1 MSERDKKLML
11 QVRGGDMAA
20 FEELYARYSRPLLN
34 FFYRLTWDR
43 TFSEDLMQEA
53 FLRLWK
59 GRKNYRPTGKF
70 TTYLFQI
77 AKNHWLNERD
87 KKMRRIRPV
96 SLEAGGEEES
106 NGLREVVPT
115 SERGPVG
122 DVLNHELS
130 AAIARAVEGLS
141 EKLRLVFVL
150 GQVNGIRYA
159 DIAETLGIPV
169 GTVKSR
175 MSNAEKAIRGR
186 LSAYLAQ

>member
-1 MSERDKKLML
+1 MSERDKELML
-11 QVRGGDMAA
+11 RVRGGDMAA

-43 TFSEDLMQEA
+43 AFSEDLMQEA
-53 FLRLWK
+53 FFRLWK
-59 GRKNYRPTGKF
+59 GRGNYRPTGKF

-87 KKMRRIRPV
+87 KKMRRIAPV
-96 SLEAGGEEES
+96 SLEAGGEVES
-106 NGLREVVPT
+106 NGLREAIPT
-115 SERGPVG
+115 TERGPMG
-122 DVLNHELS
+122 ETLNREL
-130 AAIARAVEGLS
+130 AGHIARAVEGLS

-150 GQVNGIRYA
+150 GQLKGLRYA
-159 DIAETLGIPV
+159 DIAEILEIPV

-175 MSNAEKAIRGR
+175 MANAEKAIRGR